1 MLPNFNLEWHHRS
14 FSFLAAKMWN
24 SLPPYVKEAKDV
36 LTFKRILNK
45 HIFYLVW

>member
-1 MLPNFNLEWHHRS
+1 MDGHSLMLPN

-24 SLPPYVKEAKDV
+24 SLPPYIREAKDF

-45 HIFYLVW
+45 HTF